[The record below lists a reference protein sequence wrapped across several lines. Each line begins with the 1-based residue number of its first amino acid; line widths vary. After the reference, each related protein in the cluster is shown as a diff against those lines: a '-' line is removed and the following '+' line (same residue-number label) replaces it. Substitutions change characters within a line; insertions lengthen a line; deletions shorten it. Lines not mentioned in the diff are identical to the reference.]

1 MSLIITRNFKRAKA
15 QDDAAA
21 DAASD
26 ELNVGDKIWIT
37 QYGRNYPYTITKKW
51 KEGWTFWYKAKND
64 KSGKEEIVAE
74 AFANALDSVARDK
87 APDGWW
93 EGKTIFAAFG
103 WGKSVKGKVVS
114 HKNGVIKLA
123 DGTTFKES
131 DAYDLYAID
140 SRAAKDSIAADAKFK
155 IGDKVKLS
163 GSHPRFPNKV
173 GVVTRVFPTGFIKVK
188 VDGVEDIEIAEHLVS
203 AESRDAG
210 DAAELRVVHA
220 KGIGKWW
227 VEPNLSRFNDADR
240 EQTHKGRKEFPDR
253 EAAMKYARGTGKTF
267 IVNDACEDSAA
278 KFRIGQEV
286 IVKTKSAEP
295 YKARIVGLWDMS
307 QNGPYNEQG
316 YLIKNIKGGGVESM
330 PEHALSLVTAKDS
343 SELNNDADLR
353 AALSKMADIARR
365 LTDAKVSFK
374 SGWTPEGIGEIMLEF
389 PNIESARKYNYYKL
403 FNAWEAA
410 RSQIVPRWAVNIGG
424 YRVPRIEGN
433 RMTISILH
441 FST

>member
-15 QDDAAA
+15 QDAAA
-21 DAASD
+21 
-26 ELNVGDKIWIT
+26 K
-37 QYGRNYPYTITKKW
+37 
-51 KEGWTFWYKAKND
+51 
-64 KSGKEEIVAE
+64 
-74 AFANALDSVARDK
+74 DK

-114 HKNGVIKLA
+114 HRGGVIKLE
-123 DGTTFKES
+123 DGTQFKES

-140 SRAAKDSIAADAKFK
+140 SRAMDACEDSAEELKSANGKVLKVGSLVVPMSFTDKENKRHLSRVVLKIIPKGKSEFGPYVFLKGGIAPYKPNDLYAFDGCEDSAQFK
-155 IGDKVKLS
+155 IGDKVRRGKQT
-163 GSHPRFPNKV
+163 GIVRGIEKEPYIEVKFTDEP
-173 GVVTRVFPTGFIKVK
+173 VTVFVHESEIK
-188 VDGVEDIEIAEHLVS
+188 A
-203 AESRDAG
+203 ANSR
-210 DAAELRVVHA
+210 AA
-220 KGIGKWW
+220 
-227 VEPNLSRFNDADR
+227 
-240 EQTHKGRKEFPDR
+240 
-253 EAAMKYARGTGKTF
+253 
-267 IVNDACEDSAA
+267 DACEDSAA

-286 IVKTKSAEP
+286 IVKTKYAEP

-343 SELNNDADLR
+343 AELNNDADLR
-353 AALSKMADIARR
+353 AALSKMADIAKR

-374 SGWTPEGIGEIMLEF
+374 AGWTPDGIGEIILEF
-389 PNIESARKYNYYKL
+389 PDIESARKYNYYKL
-403 FNAWEAA
+403 FNAWDAA